1 MMMKP
6 MLVILAQIMKMIH
19 KSRIILIEER
29 VTKIKELKIEMYKM
43 MPIRQQVNKS
53 KIKISYKMMTKMS
66 IKLIMNT
73 WEIYQQ
79 EPVTDLEE

>member
-1 MMMKP
+1 MMKP

-66 IKLIMNT
+66 IKLIMST
-73 WEIYQQ
+73 WEIYLL
-79 EPVTDLEE
+79 EPVIDSEE